1 MEIAEN
7 TVLEPE
13 KNGPTDRAAYYHGH
27 RAHPEIVV
35 WKLLNIKEIQLD
47 PREWRWQCKNGQNL
61 SHCY

>member
-27 RAHPEIVV
+27 RAHPQIVI

-47 PREWRWQCKNGQNL
+47 PQEW
-61 SHCY
+61 